1 MMDFVNYTGEGV
13 DGGDVAYGVIC
24 DLSKAFDTLNHE
36 NLLKKLYHYEIRGT
50 AHAWFRSYLTDRT
63 QYVYW
68 MGETSGK
75 LPLSTGVPQRSVL
88 GPLLF
93 LLYIN
98 DLPSC
103 TDVLKVVLF
112 ADDPNLILRG
122 KDPKILAETLTT
134 ELEKVNDW
142 FERK

>member
-1 MMDFVNYTGEGV
+1 
-13 DGGDVAYGVIC
+13 
-24 DLSKAFDTLNHE
+24 
-36 NLLKKLYHYEIRGT
+36 
-50 AHAWFRSYLTDRT
+50 
-63 QYVYW
+63 